1 MADVGTIETI
11 EQIYMFTKIGTIV
24 GSQNWSETSFHSTT
38 TTSGGGGY
46 VHRGSGFVSPGSTS
60 TTTSSSTAEQ
70 LRLFVRED
78 DGDEFEAKFSE
89 PGFGVREGHRVTIVY
104 AGDQASRSGYPMAL
118 VNHSTGQSKV
128 FTQRASWI
136 VKKIGQIVGCGAVV
150 AFLVLAVILGNV
162 AGVIGVVIAVAPLGW
177 LLHKFQTKRALEKS
191 IAAAV
196 SEKMQEAIEA
206 ERGRLTAS

>member
-1 MADVGTIETI
+1 MADVGTIEAI
-11 EQIYMFTKIGTIV
+11 EQIYMFTKVGTIV

-46 VHRGSGFVSPGSTS
+46 MHQGSGFISPGSTS

-78 DGDEFEAKFSE
+78 DGEEFEAKFSE

-104 AGDQASRSGYPMAL
+104 AGDQGSRSGYPMAL
-118 VNHSTGQSKV
+118 ANHSTGQSKV
-128 FTQRASWI
+128 FDKRASWI
-136 VKKIGQIVGCGAVV
+136 VKQIGQIVGCAVV
-150 AFLVLAVILGNV
+150 AVFFVLAVILTIA
-162 AGVIGVVIAVAPLGW
+162 AGFIGFIIALAPLGW
-177 LLHKFQTKRALEKS
+177 LVQKIRAKTALEKS

-196 SEKMQEAIEA
+196 SEKMQEAIEI
-206 ERGRLTAS
+206 ERARAAAA